1 MRFLV
6 TVFLL
11 SACMSVA
18 QAPQATQSPAA
29 PASSSAAASADNKN
43 IDIAQLAALVK
54 KQFGDTFTIPDKFST
69 PMIVADFNG
78 DGIPDVAIVANSKEP
93 FPDSYNF
100 KYQVGD
106 PYHAYFGFGNP
117 QMTSAFSAD
126 PAHTHDLLVIFGDG
140 PEAWRTATPKAKFV
154 LINVPFDSIAVGRI
168 LISKKKPPIFVIKAL
183 ESEIMDS
190 AVFWEAKK
198 KRWRWEPGD
207 TVQ

>member
-1 MRFLV
+1 MKFLG
-6 TVFLL
+6 TAFL
-11 SACMSVA
+11 SACMLVA
-18 QAPQATQSPAA
+18 QAPQSAQPTATPAA
-29 PASSSAAASADNKN
+29 NSATAPADNN
-43 IDIAQLAALVK
+43 IDALQLAALVK
-54 KQFGDTFTIPDKFST
+54 KQFGDTFKIPAKFST
-69 PMIVADFNG
+69 PMIIADFNG
-78 DGIPDVAIVANSKEP
+78 DGIPDIAIVASSKEP

-140 PEAWRTATPKAKFV
+140 PDAWRSATPKGKFV
-154 LINVPFDSIAVGRI
+154 LINVPFDSITVGRM

-190 AVFWEAKK
+190 AVYWEAKK

>member
-1 MRFLV
+1 MRFLG
-6 TVFLL
+6 TVLFL
-11 SACMSVA
+11 SACISAA
-18 QAPQATQSPAA
+18 QTPQATQPAATPAASPAVA
-29 PASSSAAASADNKN
+29 PAENN
-43 IDIAQLAALVK
+43 IDPAQLAALVK
-54 KQFGDTFTIPDKFST
+54 KQFGDTFKLPEKFPT

-78 DGIPDVAIVANSKEP
+78 DGIPDVAIVATSKEP

-100 KYQVGD
+100 KYEVGD

-126 PAHTHDLLVIFGDG
+126 PTHTHDLLVIFGDG
-140 PEAWRTATPKAKFV
+140 PDAWRAETPKAKFV
-154 LINVPFDSIAVGRI
+154 LINVPFDSITVGRI

-207 TVQ
+207 AVQ

>member
-1 MRFLV
+1 MRFLG
-6 TVFLL
+6 TAFLAAGML
-11 SACMSVA
+11 VA
-18 QAPQATQSPAA
+18 QAPQSAPPTATSAANSATA
-29 PASSSAAASADNKN
+29 PAENN
-43 IDIAQLAALVK
+43 IDATQLAAVVK
-54 KQFGDTFTIPDKFST
+54 KQFGDTFKIPEKFST
-69 PMIVADFNG
+69 PMIIADFNG
-78 DGIPDVAIVANSKEP
+78 DGIPDIAIVANSKEP

-100 KYQVGD
+100 KYEVGD

-117 QMTSAFSAD
+117 QMTSSFSAD

-140 PEAWRTATPKAKFV
+140 PDAWRTATPKAKFV
-154 LINVPFDSIAVGRI
+154 LINVPFDSIAVGRM

-190 AVFWEAKK
+190 AVYWEAKK

>member
-1 MRFLV
+1 MKFLG
-6 TVFLL
+6 TALFL
-11 SACMSVA
+11 SACMLAA
-18 QAPQATQSPAA
+18 QAPQSPQPTATPAA
-29 PASSSAAASADNKN
+29 SSAATPADNN
-43 IDIAQLAALVK
+43 IDPTQLAALVK
-54 KQFGDTFTIPDKFST
+54 KQFGDTFKIPEKFST
-69 PMIVADFNG
+69 PMIIADFNG
-78 DGIPDVAIVANSKEP
+78 DGILDIAIVANSKEP

-140 PEAWRTATPKAKFV
+140 PDAWRAATPQAKFV
-154 LINVPFDSIAVGRI
+154 LINVPFDSIAVGRM

-190 AVFWEAKK
+190 AVYWEAKK